1 MLYHQFYASV
11 TVTIQTNCKKKK
23 KQSLQLVLPLPEG
36 VSVDKTS
43 FQIEPN
49 SSTSINITWK
59 ADRIGN
65 ARESIEFKLNKKHR
79 VRAVLTSTV
88 LKTTKKVT
96 KIVMCAKNN
105 LTVFC
110 FSFCFWFSENL

>member
-1 MLYHQFYASV
+1 M
-11 TVTIQTNCKKKK
+11 
-23 KQSLQLVLPLPEG
+23 QLVLPLPEG